1 MANSHEWQL
10 PEGVTLD
17 ELTEYAERKIREKRR
32 QYNRDHPEIV
42 KQQRLRT
49 YANFLRRNGMLVMDA
64 QVPAPPWNELQ
75 EKCILQA
82 IRANMEGLRNE

>member
-42 KQQRLRT
+42 KQMWDIVRESHETPVYDIDKFQLDI
-49 YANFLRRNGMLVMDA
+49 NF
-64 QVPAPPWNELQ
+64 PE
-75 EKCILQA
+75 
-82 IRANMEGLRNE
+82 

>member
-10 PEGVTLD
+10 PEGVTL
-17 ELTEYAERKIREKRR
+17 EQLTAYAENKLREKRR
-32 QYNRDHPEIV
+32 QYNASHPEIV
-42 KQQRLRT
+42 RQQRIRT
-49 YANFLRRNGMLVMDA
+49 YANFLRRNGMFVMDA

-82 IRANMEGLRNE
+82 IKANLEGLRNE